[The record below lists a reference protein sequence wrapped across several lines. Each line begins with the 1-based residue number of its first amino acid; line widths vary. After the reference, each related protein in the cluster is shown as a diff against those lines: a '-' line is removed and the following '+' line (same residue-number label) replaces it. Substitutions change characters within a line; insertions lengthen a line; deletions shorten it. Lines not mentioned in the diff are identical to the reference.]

1 MCLFSDIQVCFFLH
15 NAFPGRPG
23 VIYFLLYCFFL
34 PISPSS
40 FSFSPFLY
48 HFHGCQEIRKK
59 IFAVPSF
66 SPTFGILSITPI
78 LSHPQPIFL
87 SHPLSFISPCC
98 SSSRSFTHLPPQTTQ
113 FPLSLSFAS
122 PLFPLQKSSY
132 CTVGQNNQEFRLK
145 YWATRSSVRLFARTA
160 HSLSLLRPARF
171 GRALRCAHSF
181 ARSLTS
187 LTPSL
192 VGQ

>member
-59 IFAVPSF
+59 YLLCLPSHPPSVSYPSLLSCLTLSPSSYPTLFLLYRPAAPLPVPLPTFLLKLPSF
-66 SPTFGILSITPI
+66 LFHFPS
-78 LSHPQPIFL
+78 
-87 SHPLSFISPCC
+87 
-98 SSSRSFTHLPPQTTQ
+98 LPP
-113 FPLSLSFAS
+113 FFLFES
-122 PLFPLQKSSY
+122 PPTAL
-132 CTVGQNNQEFRLK
+132 
-145 YWATRSSVRLFARTA
+145 WARTTKN
-160 HSLSLLRPARF
+160 SD
-171 GRALRCAHSF
+171 
-181 ARSLTS
+181 
-187 LTPSL
+187 
-192 VGQ
+192 

>member
-1 MCLFSDIQVCFFLH
+1 MISKGFFFAQCLPWPARGYLFLAVLLLSAH
-15 NAFPGRPG
+15 FPLLL
-23 VIYFLLYCFFL
+23 FLQSF
-34 PISPSS
+34 PIPLSRLS
-40 FSFSPFLY
+40 
-48 HFHGCQEIRKK
+48 GDKKK

-122 PLFPLQKSSY
+122 PLFPLQKSAY

-160 HSLSLLRPARF
+160 HSLNLLRTARF
-171 GRALRCAHSF
+171 ARAFRCAHSF

-187 LTPSL
+187 LTFSL
-192 VGQ
+192 MGQ